1 MMTDQNRSGDKSNLT
16 DDVMRR
22 VKHMVLAPDNFS
34 ASDEAHHEMA
44 KLAKCAALYKL
55 LMISSNFQM
64 KPKFILAETNNFK
77 DMRFNLDGKPSFIEA
92 DIEKEQITG
101 VYTWRITVQ
110 ENEETEGNVTKEAL
124 NASCDYLICYD
135 NAKSKSQ
142 EGMEYF
148 FRKVARMASYPY
160 FRSMVSQYAWASEA
174 NLPILPI
181 IRF

>member
-1 MMTDQNRSGDKSNLT
+1 MTSQSRSGGKDHLT
-16 DDVMRR
+16 EDVMKR
-22 VKHMVLAPDNFS
+22 VKHMVLTPDNFS

-44 KLAKCAALYKL
+44 KLAKCATLYKL
-55 LMISSNFQM
+55 LMISSNFQL

-77 DMRFNLDGKPSFIEA
+77 DMKFSLDGKPSFIEA

-101 VYTWRITVQ
+101 VYTWKITVQ
-110 ENEETEGNVTKEAL
+110 ENEESEDSAVKEAL
-124 NASCDYLICYD
+124 SASCDYLIFYD
-135 NAKSKSQ
+135 NAKSESQ